1 MKEITKWNYEYINNK
16 ELQDYLNYIKQFEVL
31 KKEEQITLFNKYQ
44 KGDKNAF
51 KKLINHNLGLS
62 VTIAK
67 TFIGSTTS
75 VINIFDLINEGNL
88 ALINAVKSFNP
99 EKDVKFSSYAGI
111 IIKQQLTKYVLEN
124 SKGFNI
130 NIHTMQ
136 RINKLKSIISEIYS
150 TQEFEQ
156 NKIEQS
162 IKSQIQDFLK
172 TFNQN
177 NEIESIKEEINIE
190 IEKTIH
196 KYIQDLRSKIIT
208 TQSEEIYNNKSEN
221 LKEDFESK
229 INEIKNL
236 NNFKIEYFNLKM
248 IFSDI
253 FNEIK
258 HKMPFINCQEQC
270 DEALKFSQIFKD
282 KIQKYND
289 QLQRILE
296 EKRREIFEQTM
307 NKIIEEKLEFLE
319 EEMERKKTNVR

>member
-136 RINKLKSIISEIYS
+136 RINK
-150 TQEFEQ
+150 
-156 NKIEQS
+156 
-162 IKSQIQDFLK
+162 
-172 TFNQN
+172 
-177 NEIESIKEEINIE
+177 
-190 IEKTIH
+190 
-196 KYIQDLRSKIIT
+196 
-208 TQSEEIYNNKSEN
+208 
-221 LKEDFESK
+221 
-229 INEIKNL
+229 
-236 NNFKIEYFNLKM
+236 
-248 IFSDI
+248 
-253 FNEIK
+253 
-258 HKMPFINCQEQC
+258 
-270 DEALKFSQIFKD
+270 
-282 KIQKYND
+282 
-289 QLQRILE
+289 
-296 EKRREIFEQTM
+296 
-307 NKIIEEKLEFLE
+307 
-319 EEMERKKTNVR
+319 